1 MKKTLNQ
8 LEIDFVR
15 ETIKAAKQYGIDCEL
30 KLNKPD
36 FIDAYISFKSVQS
49 SDEID
54 NILNQSYLM
63 NDTSSES
70 SSNIASNVKF
80 SDLWKFVESE
90 TTEFNR
96 WVQLFADN
104 DSEQDGRWYL
114 RKEGTA
120 INLFRKNQSDL
131 EWICNFIFEDGILQ
145 SQDHEHY
152 LSEQL
157 SVSIINANE
166 NDLKKRYS
174 DINAYST
181 STVIQLIPEMAWVR
195 LLGNNGLL
203 VKELLIDI
211 LLYAKRNNKI

>member
-1 MKKTLNQ
+1 
-8 LEIDFVR
+8 
-15 ETIKAAKQYGIDCEL
+15 G
-30 KLNKPD
+30 
-36 FIDAYISFKSVQS
+36 
-49 SDEID
+49 
-54 NILNQSYLM
+54 
-63 NDTSSES
+63 
-70 SSNIASNVKF
+70 
-80 SDLWKFVESE
+80 
-90 TTEFNR
+90 TT
-96 WVQLFADN
+96 
-104 DSEQDGRWYL
+104 
-114 RKEGTA
+114 

-157 SVSIINANE
+157 SVSIINPNE